1 MGWDID
7 RFPEPD
13 KDLVCCIC
21 TGILDDPVE
30 TRCRHVYCRECLET
44 WNRTRP
50 VCPTCREVVHPRD
63 VRAVN
68 PVLKNIIGKQMI
80 NCNYKTNGCEEKT
93 TIDLLG
99 SHLEGCKYKLEE
111 CTNHGCTVQT
121 LRGEAV
127 EHARVCPKRLVS
139 CQRGCDLVMTQDD
152 SEDHNCLSALRTH
165 FTGKVALCFFET
177 FGILLTYMI
186 KPSLSFLRVEASSEK
201 PKCMYVTAISAFQI
215 YGPYLCDNPCTSALL
230 PLAKI
235 APQ

>member
-50 VCPTCREVVHPRD
+50 VCPTCREVVNPRD

-80 NCNYKTNGCEEKT
+80 SCDYKPNGCEENT
-93 TIDLLG
+93 TIDLLE
-99 SHLEGCKYKLEE
+99 SHLEECKYKLEE

-127 EHARVCPKRLVS
+127 EHARVCPKRLVT
-139 CQRGCDLVMTQDD
+139 CQRGCDLVMTQDE

-165 FTGKVALCFFET
+165 FTGKNTFLSAL
-177 FGILLTYMI
+177 GILLILPNSPFLLTELA
-186 KPSLSFLRVEASSEK
+186 PNFPFLRIKGAVNSKSMK
-201 PKCMYVTAISAFQI
+201 
-215 YGPYLCDNPCTSALL
+215 
-230 PLAKI
+230 
-235 APQ
+235 

>member
-7 RFPEPD
+7 RFPEAD

-44 WNRTRP
+44 WNKTRP
-50 VCPTCREVVHPRD
+50 VCPTCREVVNPRH

-80 NCNYKTNGCEEKT
+80 TCDYKANGCEENT
-93 TIDLLG
+93 TIDLLE
-99 SHLEGCKYKLEE
+99 SHLAVCKYKLVE

-127 EHARVCPKRLVS
+127 EHARVCPKRLVT
-139 CQRGCDLVMTQDD
+139 CQRGCDLVMTQDE
-152 SEDHNCLSALRTH
+152 SENHNCLSALRTH
-165 FTGKVALCFFET
+165 FTGKEELFFKLWALITLQNLPF
-177 FGILLTYMI
+177 LLT
-186 KPSLSFLRVEASSEK
+186 KLEGVVA
-201 PKCMYVTAISAFQI
+201 QW
-215 YGPYLCDNPCTSALL
+215 
-230 PLAKI
+230 
-235 APQ
+235 